1 MALGCLLIVGLTAAS
16 ALAPG
21 MKSTAAQAAATEQP
35 SLLQAQYSFR
45 VIAQKIIP
53 SVVEIN
59 VTQMMDQ
66 PAQRFGSGA
75 QQSMPVSA
83 LGSGIIIRHTGD
95 TYYVITNNHVVADA
109 TNVSVRLNDQRTYAA
124 TVLGTDST
132 KDLAMVAFR
141 ASDQIPVAA
150 LGDSS
155 SLEVGDLV
163 LAVGNPFGFE
173 STVTMGIVSA
183 LGRHGPDGAPGATNV
198 SYIQTDAAINEGN
211 SGGALVNI
219 KGQVIGINA
228 WIAAPSGGNVGLGFA
243 IPINVAKSDVRDLLT
258 AS

>member
-1 MALGCLLIVGLTAAS
+1 MNRTRVAALTLGCLLVVGLVS
-16 ALAPG
+16 AG
-21 MKSTAAQAAATEQP
+21 AQGVGQP

-59 VTQMMDQ
+59 VTQMVNQ
-66 PAQRFGSGA
+66 PAPRFGFGA

-83 LGSGIIIRHTGD
+83 LGSGIIIRHSGD
-95 TYYVITNNHVVADA
+95 SYFVITNNHVVDNA
-109 TNVSVRLNDQRTYAA
+109 TDVSVRLNDQRTYKAA
-124 TVLGTDST
+124 VLGTDST

-141 ASDQIPVAA
+141 TSDQIPVAT
-150 LGDSS
+150 LGDSG
-155 SLEVGDLV
+155 SLQVGDLV

-183 LGRHGPDGAPGATNV
+183 LGRRGPQGEPGATNV

-219 KGQVIGINA
+219 KGEVVGINA

-243 IPINVAKSDVRDLLT
+243 IPINEAKSDVQDLLT
-258 AS
+258 VG